1 MLRRLDGERTDGPRG
16 TTGAKPG
23 GLMRSITF
31 ASDAEKAEVFVA
43 SNSEAGKYAKKMHD
57 DKGLSWWNRGPGTEA
72 KGPQA
77 DHKFILRAI
86 QDEGENMAKIIDS
99 EMEKATR

>member
-1 MLRRLDGERTDGPRG
+1 
-16 TTGAKPG
+16 
-23 GLMRSITF
+23 MRSITF
-31 ASDAEKAEVFVA
+31 ASDAEKAEIFVA

-57 DKGLSWWNRGPGTEA
+57 EKGLSWWNRGPGTEA

-86 QDEGENMAKIIDS
+86 EDGAEDSTRIVDS
-99 EMEKATR
+99 EMEKVTR